1 MAKYLAEGWA
11 YWKTG
16 SGHLVEEQKRRWM
29 GENVFEN
36 LTCSGLFVLFFF
48 GRGLMDF

>member
-16 SGHLVEEQKRRWM
+16 SGHLVEEQKDVGW
-29 GENVFEN
+29 EKKVFEN
-36 LTCSGLFVLFFF
+36 LTCSGLFVLF
-48 GRGLMDF
+48 GRGLIDF